1 MYTNVYPGV
10 SGETGGQTVG
20 EKEGV
25 SADIVLAMIPLP
37 LQIDECFVKVEVTER
52 SYPSSVQEVYCFK
65 DSRGAGKG
73 TFDKEAVG
81 GKYFPQPVTET
92 VLDVP

>member
-10 SGETGGQTVG
+10 SRETGGQAVG

-25 SADIVLAMIPLP
+25 SADVVLAMIPLP
-37 LQIDECFVKVEVTER
+37 LQVDECFVKVEVTVR
-52 SYPSSVQEVYCFK
+52 SYPSSVQEVYCFE
-65 DSRGAGKG
+65 DDRGARERA
-73 TFDKEAVG
+73 FDKEAER